1 MTGRPRSGPLRA
13 ASLGA
18 ALSVAA
24 LLSVAPAEAQVS
36 SFLDGL
42 FGRKDPA
49 AEAPQPDAAPGQAP
63 TAGQGSGQASGQ
75 GSGQA
80 PSPSA
85 RAPLPPRR
93 PASLGGGKGAAPEP
107 VETAAVPAAAPAQVA
122 AVTPAT
128 AVDPGNPAAVIERAN
143 AYFNGVTT
151 LTGNFV
157 QIGADGRKIGGKLTL
172 AKPGRLRFDYDQPS
186 TLEVIADGT
195 SVAVRDRKLATQD
208 LYFIS
213 QTPLKFLLRDKID
226 LARDLTVTDVAA
238 EPGGIRIVLDDRST
252 LGGTSRIALYFD
264 DAMKT
269 LSQWRITDPQGYQTT
284 VLLSNLQRGRAV
296 DGMLFV
302 INYGRAVDKELEAKM
317 QQARPN

>member
-1 MTGRPRSGPLRA
+1 MGARPA
-13 ASLGA
+13 VAGA
-18 ALSVAA
+18 ALA
-24 LLSVAPAEAQVS
+24 LLVGTGTAQAQVS

-49 AEAPQPDAAPGQAP
+49 PQAEPAPASAPAAPEAPAAGPG
-63 TAGQGSGQASGQ
+63 AGASV
-75 GSGQA
+75 
-80 PSPSA
+80 

-93 PASLGGGKGAAPEP
+93 PAALGGGKAAP
-107 VETAAVPAAAPAQVA
+107 VEAVAEAPAPAGQQQVA
-122 AVTPAT
+122 AVTTPV
-128 AVDPGNPAAVIERAN
+128 AVDMTNPAAVIERAN
-143 AYFNGVTT
+143 AYFNGVST

-186 TLEVIADGT
+186 SLEVVADGT

-238 EPGGIRIVLDDRST
+238 DPGGVRLTLDDRST
-252 LGGTSRIALYFD
+252 LGGTSRIMLFFD
-264 DAMKT
+264 ADMKT
-269 LSQWRITDPQGYQTT
+269 LGQWRITDPQGYQTT
-284 VLLSNLQRGRAV
+284 VVLSNLQRGRAV

-302 INYGRAVDKELEAKM
+302 INYGRAEDKELERRM
-317 QQARPN
+317 QQAR

>member
-1 MTGRPRSGPLRA
+1 MSAGPWTGRPRSGPLRA
-13 ASLGA
+13 VSLGA
-18 ALSVAA
+18 VLSVAA
-24 LLSVAPAEAQVS
+24 ILTAAPAEAQVS

-42 FGRKDPA
+42 FGRKDPVP
-49 AEAPQPDAAPGQAP
+49 EAQPEAAPVAPSQA
-63 TAGQGSGQASGQ
+63 
-75 GSGQA
+75 A
-80 PSPSA
+80 PASPSA

-93 PASLGGGKGAAPEP
+93 PNSLGGVKGTAPEP
-107 VETAAVPAAAPAQVA
+107 VETAAVPSAPESGRSAQQVA
-122 AVTPAT
+122 AVAPPG
-128 AVDPGNPAAVIERAN
+128 AVDPANPAAVIERAN
-143 AYFNGVTT
+143 AYFNNVST
-151 LTGNFV
+151 LTGNFI
-157 QIGADGRKIGGKLTL
+157 QIGADGRKIGGKLYL

-226 LARDLTVTDVAA
+226 LARDLTVTDIGA

-264 DAMKT
+264 DTMKT

-302 INYGRAVDKELEAKM
+302 LPLIHS
-317 QQARPN
+317 

>member
-13 ASLGA
+13 VSLGA

-24 LLSVAPAEAQVS
+24 LLSAAPAEAQVS

-49 AEAPQPDAAPGQAP
+49 PEAQPEAAAPSQAAP
-63 TAGQGSGQASGQ
+63 AG
-75 GSGQA
+75 
-80 PSPSA
+80 PSTA

-93 PASLGGGKGAAPEP
+93 PNSLGGGKATAPEP
-107 VETAAVPAAAPAQVA
+107 VETAAVPAAAEGGRPAQQVA
-122 AVTPAT
+122 AVTTAT
-128 AVDPGNPAAVIERAN
+128 AVDPANPAAVIERAN
-143 AYFNGVTT
+143 AYFNSVTT

-226 LARDLTVTDVAA
+226 LARDLTVTDIAA

-264 DAMKT
+264 DAMKS

>member
-1 MTGRPRSGPLRA
+1 MNGRPRSGPLRA

-24 LLSVAPAEAQVS
+24 LAMPAALVASPAEAQVS

-49 AEAPQPDAAPGQAP
+49 PEAQPEAAPAAPSQAAPG
-63 TAGQGSGQASGQ
+63 GAS
-75 GSGQA
+75 A
-80 PSPSA
+80 K
-85 RAPLPPRR
+85 APLPPRR
-93 PASLGGGKGAAPEP
+93 PSSLGGAKTAAPEP
-107 VETAAVPAAAPAQVA
+107 VETAAVPTGTEAGRPAQQVA
-122 AVTPAT
+122 AAT
-128 AVDPGNPAAVIERAN
+128 TAAAVDPANPASVIERAN
-143 AYFNGVTT
+143 AYFNGVST

-226 LARDLTVTDVAA
+226 LARDLTVTDVSA

>member
-13 ASLGA
+13 VSLGA

-24 LLSVAPAEAQVS
+24 LVSAVPAQAQVS

-42 FGRKDPA
+42 FGRKDPVP
-49 AEAPQPDAAPGQAP
+49 EAQPDMAPAPSQAAPTQTAP
-63 TAGQGSGQASGQ
+63 AGS
-75 GSGQA
+75 
-80 PSPSA
+80 SA

-93 PASLGGGKGAAPEP
+93 PTSLGGGKGVAPEP
-107 VETAAVPAAAPAQVA
+107 VETAAVPAVPEAGRPAQQVA
-122 AVTPAT
+122 AVTTAA
-128 AVDPGNPAAVIERAN
+128 AVDPANPAAVIERAN
-143 AYFNGVTT
+143 AYFNNVTT

-186 TLEVIADGT
+186 SLEVIADGT

>member
-1 MTGRPRSGPLRA
+1 MTGRRPRPRSPAGVRPA
-13 ASLGA
+13 AAGA
-18 ALSVAA
+18 VLA
-24 LLSVAPAEAQVS
+24 LLVGTGTAQAQVS

-49 AEAPQPDAAPGQAP
+49 PQAEPAPVPAAPEAPAAAPGA
-63 TAGQGSGQASGQ
+63 AA
-75 GSGQA
+75 A
-80 PSPSA
+80 V

-93 PASLGGGKGAAPEP
+93 PAALGGSRAAP
-107 VETAAVPAAAPAQVA
+107 VEAVAETPAPAGQQVA
-122 AVTPAT
+122 AVATPVALD
-128 AVDPGNPAAVIERAN
+128 AANPASVIERAN
-143 AYFNGVTT
+143 AYFNGVST

-157 QIGADGRKIGGKLTL
+157 QIGADGRKIGGRLTL

-186 TLEVIADGT
+186 SLEVVADGT

-238 EPGGIRIVLDDRST
+238 DPGGVRLTLDDRST
-252 LGGTSRIALYFD
+252 LGGTSRIMLFFD
-264 DAMKT
+264 ADMKT

-284 VLLSNLQRGRAV
+284 VVLSNLQRGRAV

-302 INYGRAVDKELEAKM
+302 INYGRAEDKELERRM
-317 QQARPN
+317 QQAK

>member
-1 MTGRPRSGPLRA
+1 MNGRPRSGPLRA
-13 ASLGA
+13 ASFGA

-24 LLSVAPAEAQVS
+24 LLSAAPAKAQVS

-42 FGRKDPA
+42 FGRKDPVP
-49 AEAPQPDAAPGQAP
+49 EAPPEAAPAQAPAAGQA
-63 TAGQGSGQASGQ
+63 G
-75 GSGQA
+75 
-80 PSPSA
+80 PSAA

-93 PASLGGGKGAAPEP
+93 PASLGGGKAPSPEP
-107 VETAAVPAAAPAQVA
+107 VETAAVPAAEGGRPAPQVA
-122 AVTPAT
+122 AVTTPA
-128 AVDPGNPAAVIERAN
+128 AVDPANPAAVIERAN

-186 TLEVIADGT
+186 SLEVIADGT

-213 QTPLKFLLRDKID
+213 QTPLKFLLREKID
-226 LARDLTVTDVAA
+226 LARDLTVTDVSA
-238 EPGGIRIVLDDRST
+238 EPGGIRITLDDRST

-317 QQARPN
+317 QQARP

>member
-1 MTGRPRSGPLRA
+1 MNGRPRSGPLRA

-24 LLSVAPAEAQVS
+24 LAMPAALVASPAQAQVS

-49 AEAPQPDAAPGQAP
+49 AEAQPEAAPAQA
-63 TAGQGSGQASGQ
+63 
-75 GSGQA
+75 A
-80 PSPSA
+80 PPGPA
-85 RAPLPPRR
+85 AKAPLPPRR
-93 PASLGGGKGAAPEP
+93 PSSLGGARNAAPEP
-107 VETAAVPAAAPAQVA
+107 VETAAMPAAPAQQVA
-122 AVTPAT
+122 AAT
-128 AVDPGNPAAVIERAN
+128 TAAAVDPANPASVIERAN

-186 TLEVIADGT
+186 SLEVIADGT

-296 DGMLFV
+296 DGMMFV

>member
-1 MTGRPRSGPLRA
+1 
-13 ASLGA
+13 
-18 ALSVAA
+18 
-24 LLSVAPAEAQVS
+24 
-36 SFLDGL
+36 
-42 FGRKDPA
+42 
-49 AEAPQPDAAPGQAP
+49 
-63 TAGQGSGQASGQ
+63 
-75 GSGQA
+75 
-80 PSPSA
+80 
-85 RAPLPPRR
+85 
-93 PASLGGGKGAAPEP
+93 
-107 VETAAVPAAAPAQVA
+107 
-122 AVTPAT
+122 
-128 AVDPGNPAAVIERAN
+128 
-143 AYFNGVTT
+143 
-151 LTGNFV
+151 
-157 QIGADGRKIGGKLTL
+157 
-172 AKPGRLRFDYDQPS
+172 
-186 TLEVIADGT
+186 VIADGT

-213 QTPLKFLLRDKID
+213 QTPLKFLLREKID

-296 DGMLFV
+296 DGMMFV

>member
-13 ASLGA
+13 VSLGA
-18 ALSVAA
+18 ALSVATLVSA
-24 LLSVAPAEAQVS
+24 VPAQAQVS

-49 AEAPQPDAAPGQAP
+49 PEAQPDMAPAAPYQAAPAAPG
-63 TAGQGSGQASGQ
+63 S
-75 GSGQA
+75 
-80 PSPSA
+80 SA

-93 PASLGGGKGAAPEP
+93 PTSLGGAKGAAPEP
-107 VETAAVPAAAPAQVA
+107 VETAAVPAAPEAGRPAQQVA
-122 AVTPAT
+122 AAT
-128 AVDPGNPAAVIERAN
+128 TAAAVDPANPAAVIERAN

-151 LTGNFV
+151 LTGNFI

>member
-1 MTGRPRSGPLRA
+1 MNGRPRSGPLRA
-13 ASLGA
+13 VSLGA

-24 LLSVAPAEAQVS
+24 LAVPAVLAASPAQAQVS

-49 AEAPQPDAAPGQAP
+49 QEAQQAPQPEAAPAP
-63 TAGQGSGQASGQ
+63 AGPSTAK
-75 GSGQA
+75 
-80 PSPSA
+80 
-85 RAPLPPRR
+85 APLPPRR
-93 PASLGGGKGAAPEP
+93 PSSLGGGKAAPEP
-107 VETAAVPAAAPAQVA
+107 VETAAVPAPTEAGRPAQQVA
-122 AVTPAT
+122 AVTPAA
-128 AVDPGNPAAVIERAN
+128 AVDPANPAAVIERAN
-143 AYFNGVTT
+143 AYFNGVST

-157 QIGADGRKIGGKLTL
+157 QIGADGRKIGGKLYL

-213 QTPLKFLLRDKID
+213 QTPLKFLLREKID

-296 DGMLFV
+296 DGMMFV

>member
-1 MTGRPRSGPLRA
+1 MNGRPRSGPLRA
-13 ASLGA
+13 VSLGA

-24 LLSVAPAEAQVS
+24 LLSAAPAEAQVS

-49 AEAPQPDAAPGQAP
+49 PEAVQPDMAPAAPGQAP
-63 TAGQGSGQASGQ
+63 AAGQVPG
-75 GSGQA
+75 
-80 PSPSA
+80 PSA
-85 RAPLPPRR
+85 KAPLPPRR
-93 PASLGGGKGAAPEP
+93 PSSLGGGKNAAPEP
-107 VETAAVPAAAPAQVA
+107 VETAAVPSAGESRPAQQVA
-122 AVTPAT
+122 AVTTPS
-128 AVDPGNPAAVIERAN
+128 AVDPANPAAVIERAN

-186 TLEVIADGT
+186 SLEVIADGT

-226 LARDLTVTDVAA
+226 LARDLTVTDVSA

>member
-1 MTGRPRSGPLRA
+1 MNGRPRSGPLRA

-18 ALSVAA
+18 ALTVAA
-24 LLSVAPAEAQVS
+24 LAMPAVLAASPAEAQVS

-42 FGRKDPA
+42 FGRKDSGP
-49 AEAPQPDAAPGQAP
+49 EAQPEAAPAQAAP
-63 TAGQGSGQASGQ
+63 SGPGSGAS
-75 GSGQA
+75 A
-80 PSPSA
+80 K
-85 RAPLPPRR
+85 APLPPRR
-93 PASLGGGKGAAPEP
+93 PSSLGGTKNAAPEP
-107 VETAAVPAAAPAQVA
+107 VETAAVPTAPEAGRPAQQVA
-122 AVTPAT
+122 AAT
-128 AVDPGNPAAVIERAN
+128 TAAAVDPANPAAVIERAN
-143 AYFNGVTT
+143 AYFNGVST

-186 TLEVIADGT
+186 SLEVVADGT

-226 LARDLTVTDVAA
+226 LARDLTVTDVSA

-296 DGMLFV
+296 DGMMFV

>member
-1 MTGRPRSGPLRA
+1 MNGRPRSGPLRA
-13 ASLGA
+13 VSLGA

-24 LLSVAPAEAQVS
+24 LLSAAPAEAQVS

-49 AEAPQPDAAPGQAP
+49 PEAQPDLAPAVPGQAP
-63 TAGQGSGQASGQ
+63 AT
-75 GSGQA
+75 GQA
-80 PSPSA
+80 PGSSA
-85 RAPLPPRR
+85 KAPLPPRR
-93 PASLGGGKGAAPEP
+93 PASLGGAKNAAPEP
-107 VETAAVPAAAPAQVA
+107 VETAAVPAAAPAQQVA
-122 AVTPAT
+122 AVTTPS
-128 AVDPGNPAAVIERAN
+128 AVDPANPAAVIERAN

-186 TLEVIADGT
+186 SLEVIADGT

-284 VLLSNLQRGRAV
+284 VLLS
-296 DGMLFV
+296 
-302 INYGRAVDKELEAKM
+302 
-317 QQARPN
+317 